1 MKKKQQPSPKKK
13 KKTTLPLLGNSPAMQ
28 IADVERSQRGDKG
41 EPEQPLM
48 VRQVRAHAGLLEAPS
63 NVHGHGCI
71 FQADVFS
78 IIMASALTPTDSSGL
93 IKLYGIFVL
102 EFQ

>member
-1 MKKKQQPSPKKK
+1 MWKKQPSPKK
-13 KKTTLPLLGNSPAMQ
+13 TPQTLPLLGNSPAMQ

-48 VRQVRAHAGLLEAPS
+48 VRQVRAHAGLTAAPS
-63 NVHGHGCI
+63 NVHGHRHV

-78 IIMASALTPTDSSGL
+78 LIMAMALTPTDSSGL

-102 EFQ
+102 GFQ